1 MNGEVAARKK
11 NTKQTI
17 IIIII
22 IAALAAGLAV
32 FAALNRQDAG
42 AGSGAIGAAGT
53 FTVIADGG
61 ALKTFTVD
69 ELKNYGP
76 VTVEKELVSGKHDDE
91 SGAFTGVPLESILDD
106 AAAGWRDKYTEF
118 TFRAEDG
125 FISSVFKSDIEKGEN
140 VIVAYEQDG
149 RAIPDRADGGKG
161 PLRVIVVADE
171 FGNRSAQMVV
181 SVELGE

>member
-1 MNGEVAARKK
+1 MNSDKK
-11 NTKQTI
+11 KVTKQTI
-17 IIIII
+17 IIIVI

-32 FAALNRQDAG
+32 FAALNRQASDSGVG
-42 AGSGAIGAAGT
+42 AVGSAGT

-61 ALKTFTVD
+61 ALKSFTID
-69 ELKNYGP
+69 ELKNYEP
-76 VTVEKELVSGKHDDE
+76 ITVEKELVSGKHDDE
-91 SGAFTGVPLESILDD
+91 SGAFTGVPLESILDT

-125 FISSVFKSDIEKGEN
+125 FVSSVFKSDIEKGEN

-149 RAIPDRADGGKG
+149 KAIPGKADGGKG

-171 FGNRSAQMVV
+171 FGNRSTQMVV